1 MQNERRRGPYTRTW
15 SSTTPPWRSST
26 SKGKSTSSSKGTSK
40 GEGAYTITWS
50 STSTSTSTSTWSSK
64 GTSKGKCGK
73 WSSERIGPYTSKGTS
88 RGRNVP
94 NFEGLGKKGGKL
106 RRIWELSEIEAREL
120 QRSKERET
128 EACELM
134 QQIFEIEK
142 EYEEQQASRGS
153 SSSND
158 KENENASDS
167 TDCIYDE
174 CVESS

>member
-26 SKGKSTSSSKGTSK
+26 SKGKSTSSSKGTS
-40 GEGAYTITWS
+40 
-50 STSTSTSTSTWSSK
+50 SK
-64 GTSKGKCGK
+64 
-73 WSSERIGPYTSKGTS
+73 
-88 RGRNVP
+88 VP

-134 QQIFEIEK
+134 QQIFEMEK

-153 SSSND
+153 SSSSND

-167 TDCIYDE
+167 TECIYDE
-174 CVESS
+174 VAESS

>member
-1 MQNERRRGPYTRTW
+1 MSAEGSGSS
-15 SSTTPPWRSST
+15 SST
-26 SKGKSTSSSKGTSK
+26 
-40 GEGAYTITWS
+40 
-50 STSTSTSTSTWSSK
+50 SK

-88 RGRNVP
+88 RDRNVP

-134 QQIFEIEK
+134 QQIFEMEK

-167 TDCIYDE
+167 TECIYDE
-174 CVESS
+174 VAESS

>member
-1 MQNERRRGPYTRTW
+1 MQNERSGPYTSTS
-15 SSTTPPWRSST
+15 SSTST
-26 SKGKSTSSSKGTSK
+26 SKGASTSSGTSTSSSKGTSK
-40 GEGAYTITWS
+40 GKGPYTS
-50 STSTSTSTSTWSSK
+50 STGTSSSK
-64 GTSKGKCGK
+64 GTST
-73 WSSERIGPYTSKGTS
+73 SSSKGTS
-88 RGRNVP
+88 SKVP
-94 NFEGLGKKGGKL
+94 NFEGLGQKGGKL

-134 QQIFEIEK
+134 RQIFEMEK

-167 TDCIYDE
+167 TECIYDE
-174 CVESS
+174 VVESS